1 MKKILM
7 SLMVIVILGISNAN
21 AGENIFKQAN
31 EHGDSMS
38 SVQMGYVV
46 DGTMQVGIDAMT
58 NTSDNAFS
66 FGVGGEYVGIDVPR
80 TAVQTYGSV
89 YNLGAELKIGYNLDN
104 ILSIPVRLKAG
115 VGYGV
120 TRLDTINEWNAI
132 YSASAE
138 TQLYK
143 KVGVGIRYKGLE
155 NKYTDN
161 QAIIYALYSF

>member
-7 SLMVIVILGISNAN
+7 SLMVMVILGISNVN
-21 AGENIFKQAN
+21 AGENIFKQPNTSA
-31 EHGDSMS
+31 DTMS

-46 DGTMQVGIDAMT
+46 DGTMQIGIDAMT
-58 NTSDNAFS
+58 NTSYSAFS
-66 FGVGGEYVGIDVPR
+66 FGIGGEYVGIDVPR

-104 ILSIPVRLKAG
+104 VLSIPVRLKAG

-120 TRLDTINEWNAI
+120 TRLDTVNEWDAI
-132 YSASAE
+132 YSASVE

-143 KVGVGIRYKGLE
+143 KVGVGIRYKVLD
-155 NKYTDN
+155 NKHVNN
-161 QAIIYALYSF
+161 QTIIYALYSF